1 VYVLMAEYDSDQFR
15 VLTSRTIETID
26 ERQAEV
32 MLRVVSNESATTSV
46 NWKRLR
52 LAADELFTVP
62 DPGNPPTAFLFVM
75 DADGT
80 NIRQI
85 TKTIPTAGGMSHA
98 SPDWPPNGDL
108 IAFDAWSGRAETSH
122 TFTVKP
128 DGTGLK
134 DLGVAAM
141 PTFSA
146 DGKRLAFT

>member
-1 VYVLMAEYDSDQFR
+1 
-15 VLTSRTIETID
+15 
-26 ERQAEV
+26 
-32 MLRVVSNESATTSV
+32 ESATTSV

-80 NIRQI
+80 NLRQI